1 MTIQQQRIDI
11 LRLIGLVSL
20 TGALVFL
27 GVVSVV
33 NRLHFEEPIDGVV
46 WDVGDEA
53 MLASEI
59 EPAGPAVWR
68 PNNAIRALDKLPVT
82 LVPK

>member
-33 NRLHFEEPIDGVV
+33 NRLHFEEPIDGVI
-46 WDVGDEA
+46 WDVGW
-53 MLASEI
+53 MLGS
-59 EPAGPAVWR
+59 
-68 PNNAIRALDKLPVT
+68 
-82 LVPK
+82 